1 MSRRFGRWR
10 RHRTADVEASRDRA
24 DRLDAALS
32 SWQAGEHP
40 PAAEFDHALEAV
52 EPLGDALAAAQAL
65 DALAAGEALPH
76 EPLVTLRAALSA
88 RAATPGLPLW
98 RRLFAQP
105 RFVPAVAAIVA
116 AVLAVGVLST
126 VRTTDEPF
134 THVAAAKAQAFLET
148 AQDRVEFL
156 EAQTASA
163 TSGAAVI
170 DPAALN
176 DAVVEAQAAAASAR
190 AAAQL
195 ATGEERKT
203 LLAQVELQQRQINA
217 LRTKVLLLAGAPN
230 LVVDGDEATAAAA
243 TTTTTVRP
251 TTTTEAPTTTT
262 TVKPTTTTVKP
273 TTTTAAPTT
282 TTTSPETTTTST
294 PDTTTTT
301 VAAVPRDKA
310 EKVSNLP

>member
-1 MSRRFGRWR
+1 MSLRFGPWR
-10 RHRTADVEASRDRA
+10 RRRTVDVEEPRDRA
-24 DRLDAALS
+24 ERLDAALA

-40 PAAEFDHALEAV
+40 SSAEFDHALEAV

-65 DALAAGEALPH
+65 DALGSGEPLPH

-88 RAATPGLPLW
+88 REATPGLSLW
-98 RRLFAQP
+98 RRLLAQP
-105 RFVPAVAAIVA
+105 RFAPAVAAIVA

-126 VRTTDEPF
+126 VQTTDEPL

-163 TSGAAVI
+163 TSGATAL

-195 ATGEERKT
+195 ATGDERKT

-230 LVVDGDEATAAAA
+230 LVADGDGATAVAAA
-243 TTTTTVRP
+243 TTTTVKP

-273 TTTTAAPTT
+273 TTTTVAPTT
-282 TTTSPETTTTST
+282 TTTPPETTTTSE
-294 PDTTTTT
+294 PDPTTTT
-301 VAAVPRDKA
+301 AAPMPRDKA
-310 EKVSNLP
+310 DKVSNLP

>member
-1 MSRRFGRWR
+1 MSLRFWR
-10 RHRTADVEASRDRA
+10 RPSSSDVEVSRDRA

-40 PAAEFDHALEAV
+40 WPTEFDHALEAV

-65 DALAAGEALPH
+65 DALGAGEPLPH
-76 EPLVTLRAALSA
+76 EPLVTLRAALAA
-88 RAATPGLPLW
+88 RRATPALPLW
-98 RRLFAQP
+98 RRLLTQP
-105 RFVPAVAAIVA
+105 RFAPAVAAVVA

-126 VRTTDEPF
+126 VRTTDQPL

-163 TSGAAVI
+163 TTGSVAV
-170 DPAALN
+170 DPATLN

-230 LVVDGDEATAAAA
+230 LVPDGEGATAIAAA
-243 TTTTTVRP
+243 TTTTVKPT

-282 TTTSPETTTTST
+282 TTTAPPETTTTSS
-294 PDTTTTT
+294 PDTTTTS
-301 VAAVPRDKA
+301 VASVPRNTS
-310 EKVSNLP
+310 EKGSALP

>member
-1 MSRRFGRWR
+1 M
-10 RHRTADVEASRDRA
+10 ASDRA
-24 DRLDAALS
+24 SPVFQNIQFRDCMHRKV
-32 SWQAGEHP
+32 AGP
-40 PAAEFDHALEAV
+40 
-52 EPLGDALAAAQAL
+52 
-65 DALAAGEALPH
+65 
-76 EPLVTLRAALSA
+76 T
-88 RAATPGLPLW
+88 
-98 RRLFAQP
+98 
-105 RFVPAVAAIVA
+105 VAAVVA

-126 VRTTDEPF
+126 VRTTDQPL

-163 TSGAAVI
+163 TSGVVAVDAAT
-170 DPAALN
+170 LN

-230 LVVDGDEATAAAA
+230 LVPDTDGATATAAA
-243 TTTTTVRP
+243 TTTTVKP
-251 TTTTEAPTTTT
+251 TTTTEAPSTTT

-282 TTTSPETTTTST
+282 TTTAPPETTTTSS

-301 VAAVPRDKA
+301 AATVQRDKA
-310 EKVSNLP
+310 EKVSTLP

>member
-1 MSRRFGRWR
+1 MSLQFWR
-10 RHRTADVEASRDRA
+10 RRRGPDVEVSRDRA

-32 SWQAGEHP
+32 SWQAGDQP

-65 DALAAGEALPH
+65 DALGAGEPLPH
-76 EPLVTLRAALSA
+76 EPLVTLRAALAA
-88 RAATPGLPLW
+88 RRATPALPLW
-98 RRLFAQP
+98 RRLLTQP
-105 RFVPAVAAIVA
+105 RLAPAVAAVVA

-126 VRTTDEPF
+126 VRTTDQPL

-163 TSGAAVI
+163 TSGVVAVDAAT
-170 DPAALN
+170 LN

-230 LVVDGDEATAAAA
+230 LVPDTDGATATAAA
-243 TTTTTVRP
+243 TTTTVKP
-251 TTTTEAPTTTT
+251 TTTTEAPSTTT

-282 TTTSPETTTTST
+282 TTTAPPETTTTSS

-301 VAAVPRDKA
+301 AATVQRDKA
-310 EKVSNLP
+310 EKVSTLP